1 MKIIRRNYTVGDFY
15 IIIKIMDKMKLDE
28 INQLVVDKK
37 FEEAKNELLKYN
49 LDEEKE
55 IDALKLL
62 GLCNVNLDLY
72 KEGQSNFETVVKYDP
87 EDASSWFYLA
97 NCYDNLDDVI
107 HAKAAY
113 QKVIELRENF
123 LDAYKNL
130 CILYVK
136 CEEPENA
143 IELAKKAL
151 EFEKEDYTLYYII
164 GTAYMSMK
172 NFKDSVKY
180 LEKALELNPE
190 HSQLYNN
197 LGTSYITIGKLDK
210 AYKNFL
216 KASEFDPDNS
226 ITYFNIASILQ
237 LKNKH
242 KKACEYFE
250 KAYKIDPEDSY
261 LVALALSETKCG
273 KYDSAIAHYK
283 TLISHHPEKDIYQY
297 NLACCYEMKE
307 DYNYAIGILSHL
319 VMLNPKSATMAQ
331 KLANLYIKVRK
342 PAQAK
347 DIYEKI
353 LLQGNVN
360 EDLYYEF
367 AHVCILTNDTDKA
380 EKILKK
386 VIELNPEHANAHK
399 DLGVIYLSKRLFDYA
414 KDEFETAYKIAP
426 DSFQIVFEYAN
437 YLHATTEF
445 QKADEMYKKALEF
458 EPENR
463 DALAFSALNKLQIN
477 DLNNAKDQIDHA
489 IAHSVHNSFLLYIA
503 GKVRFALKDFEGAKD
518 FLIKSYELEKVEDV
532 ENLLGICYFELGNF
546 AQANVIFEN
555 LLKTNPG
562 NINLLLN
569 RAKCFEKMNDSDSA
583 LKTLEKAVEIFPD
596 CEEAHEM
603 IRRLS

>member
-1 MKIIRRNYTVGDFY
+1 
-15 IIIKIMDKMKLDE
+15 MDKMKLDE

-49 LDEEKE
+49 PDEEKDV
-55 IDALKLL
+55 DALKLL
-62 GLCNVNLDLY
+62 GLCNVNLELY
-72 KEGQSNFETVVKYDP
+72 KEGQSNFETVVKYEP

-97 NCYDNLDDVI
+97 NCYDNLDDKI

-123 LDAYKNL
+123 LDAYKHL
-130 CILYVK
+130 CILYVR
-136 CEEPENA
+136 CDEQQNA
-143 IELAKKAL
+143 IDLAKKAL

-172 NFKDSVKY
+172 NFDDSVKY
-180 LEKALELNPE
+180 LEKAIELNPE

-210 AYKNFL
+210 AYKNFI
-216 KASEFDPDNS
+216 KASEYDPDNS

-250 KAYKIDPEDSY
+250 KAYSLDPQDGY

-297 NLACCYEMKE
+297 NLACCYELKE

-319 VMLNPKSATMAQ
+319 VMLNPKSVTMAQ
-331 KLANLYIKVRK
+331 KLANLYIKVKK

-347 DIYEKI
+347 EIYEKI

-360 EDLYYEF
+360 EELYYEF

-386 VIELNPEHANAHK
+386 VIELNPEQAQAHK

-426 DSFQIVFEYAN
+426 DNFQIVFEYAN
-437 YLHATTEF
+437 YLHATTDF
-445 QKADEMYKKALEF
+445 QKADEMYQKALEF

-463 DALAFSALNKLQIN
+463 EALAFSALNKLHTN
-477 DLNNAKDQIDHA
+477 DLEKAKEQIDKA
-489 IAHSVHNSFLLYIA
+489 ISNSVHNGFLLYIA
-503 GKVRFALKDFEGAKD
+503 GKVRFALKNFEGAKD

-555 LLKTNPG
+555 LLKDNPG

-569 RAKCFEKMNDSDSA
+569 RAKCFEKMSDNDSA
-583 LKTLEKAVEIFPD
+583 LRALEKAVEIFPD

>member
-1 MKIIRRNYTVGDFY
+1 
-15 IIIKIMDKMKLDE
+15 MDKIRLDE
-28 INQLVVDKK
+28 INKLVIEKNFD
-37 FEEAKNELLKYN
+37 EAKTELLKYN

-55 IDALKLL
+55 LDALKLL
-62 GLCNVNLDLY
+62 GLCNVNLENY
-72 KEGQSNFETVVKYDP
+72 KEGKSNFETVVKYDP
-87 EDASSWFYLA
+87 NDASSWFYLA
-97 NCYDNLDDVI
+97 NCYDNLNDLL
-107 HAKAAY
+107 HAKSAY
-113 QKVIELRENF
+113 LKVIELRENF

-136 CEEPENA
+136 SDEQQNA
-143 IELAKKAL
+143 IDLAKKAL

-172 NFKDSVKY
+172 NFQDSVKY
-180 LEKALELNPE
+180 LEKAIELNPG

-210 AYKNFL
+210 AYKNFM
-216 KASEFDPDNS
+216 KASEFDPNNS

-250 KAYKIDPEDSY
+250 KAYAIEPEDSY

-273 KYDSAIAHYK
+273 KLDSAIAHYK

-307 DYNYAIGILSHL
+307 DYNYAIGILAHL
-319 VMLNPKSATMAQ
+319 VMLNPKSVSMAQ
-331 KLANLYIKVRK
+331 KLAGLYLKIGK
-342 PAQAK
+342 PVPAK
-347 DIYEKI
+347 EIYEKI

-360 EDLYYEF
+360 EDLYYDF

-386 VIELNPEHANAHK
+386 VVELNPEHAQSHK

-414 KDEFETAYKIAP
+414 KDEFETAYRLAP
-426 DSFQIVFEYAN
+426 HNFSITFEYAN

-445 QKADEMYKKALEF
+445 EKADKMYAKALEI

-463 DALAFSALNKLQIN
+463 DALAFSALNKRYTNDLTTALEQIN
-477 DLNNAKDQIDHA
+477 KA
-489 IAHSVHNSFLLYIA
+489 IANSVHNGFLLYIA
-503 GKVRFALKDFEGAKD
+503 GKVRFAMKDFEGAKE

-555 LLKTNPG
+555 LLKSNTG

-569 RAKCFEKMNDSDSA
+569 RAKCLEKMGDNNSA
-583 LKTLEKAVEIFPD
+583 LQALEKAVEIFPD

>member
-1 MKIIRRNYTVGDFY
+1 
-15 IIIKIMDKMKLDE
+15 MDKEKLDE

-37 FEEAKNELLKYN
+37 FEEAKNELVKYN

-55 IDALKLL
+55 LEALKLL
-62 GLCNVNLDLY
+62 GLCNVNLELY
-72 KEGQSNFETVVKYDP
+72 KDGQKNFETVVKYDP

-97 NCYDNLDDVI
+97 SCYDNLDDTL

-113 QKVIELRENF
+113 LKVIELRENF
-123 LDAYKNL
+123 LDAYKSL
-130 CILYVK
+130 CVLYVR
-136 CEEPENA
+136 CDEPDNA
-143 IELAKKAL
+143 IELARKAL
-151 EFEKEDYTLYYII
+151 EFEKEDYTLYYIV
-164 GTAYMSMK
+164 GTAYMSKK
-172 NFKDSVKY
+172 NFEDSVKY

-210 AYKNFL
+210 AYKNFV
-216 KASEFDPDNS
+216 KASELDPDNS

-250 KAYKIDPEDSY
+250 KAYAIEPSDSY

-297 NLACCYEMKE
+297 NLACCYELKE
-307 DYNYAIGILSHL
+307 DYNYAIGILAHL
-319 VMLNPKSATMAQ
+319 VMLNPKSVSMAQ
-331 KLANLYIKVRK
+331 KLANLYVKVKK
-342 PAQAK
+342 PVQAK
-347 DIYEKI
+347 EIYEKI

-367 AHVCILTNDTDKA
+367 AHICVVTNDTDKA

-386 VIELNPEHANAHK
+386 VIELNPEHAQAHK

-414 KDEFETAYKIAP
+414 KDEFETAFKVAP
-426 DSFQIVFEYAN
+426 DNFSIVFEYAN

-445 QKADEMYKKALEF
+445 NKADEMYAKALEI
-458 EPENR
+458 EPENAE
-463 DALAFSALNKLQIN
+463 ALAFSALNKLHTNDYEKALEQIN
-477 DLNNAKDQIDHA
+477 HA
-489 IAHSVHNSFLLYIA
+489 IEHSVHNAFMLYIA
-503 GKVRFALKDFEGAKD
+503 GKVRFAMKNYEDAKT
-518 FLIKSYELEKVEDV
+518 FLIKSYELEKIEDV
-532 ENLLGICYFELGNF
+532 ENLLGICYMELGNF

-555 LLKTNPG
+555 LLKSNPG

-569 RAKCFEKMNDSDSA
+569 RAKCFEGMNDNTSA
-583 LKTLEKAVEIFPD
+583 LVELEKAVEIFPD
-596 CEEAHEM
+596 LEEAHEM

>member
-1 MKIIRRNYTVGDFY
+1 
-15 IIIKIMDKMKLDE
+15 MDKMNIDE

-37 FEEAKNELLKYN
+37 FEEAKAELLKYN
-49 LDEEKE
+49 LDAEKE
-55 IDALKLL
+55 LDALKLL
-62 GLCNVNLDLY
+62 GLCNVNLECY

-97 NCYDNLDDVI
+97 NCYDNLDDI
-107 HAKAAY
+107 LHAKSAY
-113 QKVIELRENF
+113 NKVIELRQNF

-130 CILYVK
+130 CILYVRS
-136 CEEPENA
+136 EEPQNA
-143 IELAKKAL
+143 IDLAKKAL
-151 EFEKEDYTLYYII
+151 DFEKEDYTLYYII

-210 AYKNFL
+210 AYKNFV
-216 KASEFDPDNS
+216 KASEYDPNNS

-237 LKNKH
+237 LKHKH

-250 KAYKIDPEDSY
+250 KAYSIEPEDSY

-297 NLACCYEMKE
+297 NLACCYELKE

-319 VMLNPKSATMAQ
+319 VMLNPKSIMMAQ
-331 KLANLYIKVRK
+331 KLANLYIKVNK

-367 AHVCILTNDTDKA
+367 AHVCLMTNDSDKA

-386 VIELNPEHANAHK
+386 VIELNPNHAQAHK

-414 KDEFETAYKIAP
+414 KDEFETAYNAAP
-426 DSFQIVFEYAN
+426 DNFSTVFEYAN
-437 YLHATTEF
+437 FLHATTEF
-445 QKADEMYKKALEF
+445 QKADEMYAKALEI
-458 EPENR
+458 EPDNR
-463 DALAFSALNKLQIN
+463 EALAFSSLNKLHINDFENALEQIN
-477 DLNNAKDQIDHA
+477 RA
-489 IAHSVHNSFLLYIA
+489 IAKSVHNGFLLYIA
-503 GKVRFALKDFEGAKD
+503 GKVRFAMKDYEDAKD
-518 FLIKSYELEKVEDV
+518 YLIKSYELEQVEDV
-532 ENLLGICYFELGNF
+532 ENLLGICYLELGNF

-555 LLKTNPG
+555 LIKTNPG
-562 NINLLLN
+562 NINLLIN
-569 RAKCFEKMNDSDSA
+569 RAKCFEKMNDNDSA
-583 LKTLEKAVEIFPD
+583 LRTLENAVEIFPD

>member
-1 MKIIRRNYTVGDFY
+1 
-15 IIIKIMDKMKLDE
+15 MDKIKLDE
-28 INQLVVDKK
+28 INQLVVEKN
-37 FEEAKNELLKYN
+37 FEEAKTELLKYN

-55 IDALKLL
+55 LDALKLL
-62 GLCNVNLDLY
+62 GLCNVNLENY
-72 KEGQSNFETVVKYDP
+72 KEGKSNFETVVKYDP

-97 NCYDNLDDVI
+97 NCYDNLNDLL
-107 HAKAAY
+107 HAKSAY
-113 QKVIELRENF
+113 LKVIELRENF
-123 LDAYKNL
+123 IDAYKNL

-136 CEEPENA
+136 SEEQQNA
-143 IELAKKAL
+143 IDLAKKAL

-172 NFKDSVKY
+172 NFQDSVKY
-180 LEKALELNPE
+180 LEKAIELNPG

-216 KASEFDPDNS
+216 KASEFDPNNS

-250 KAYKIDPEDSY
+250 KAYAIDAEDSY

-273 KYDSAIAHYK
+273 KLDSAIAHYK

-307 DYNYAIGILSHL
+307 DYNYAIGILAHL
-319 VMLNPKSATMAQ
+319 FMLNPKSVSMAQ
-331 KLANLYIKVRK
+331 KLAGLYLKTGK
-342 PAQAK
+342 PAAAK

-360 EDLYYEF
+360 EDLYYDF
-367 AHVCILTNDTDKA
+367 AHVCLLINDTDKA

-386 VIELNPEHANAHK
+386 VIELNPEHAQSHK

-414 KDEFETAYKIAP
+414 KDEFETAYKLAP
-426 DSFQIVFEYAN
+426 DNFSIAFEYAN

-445 QKADEMYKKALEF
+445 EKADKMYAQALEL

-463 DALAFSALNKLQIN
+463 DVLAFSALNKLHTKDFDNALEQIN
-477 DLNNAKDQIDHA
+477 KAV
-489 IAHSVHNSFLLYIA
+489 AHSVHNGFLLYIA
-503 GKVRFALKDFEGAKD
+503 GKVRFAMKDFEGAKD
-518 FLIKSYELEKVEDV
+518 FLIKSYELEQVEDV
-532 ENLLGICYFELGNF
+532 ENLLGFCYFELGNF

-569 RAKCFEKMNDSDSA
+569 RAKCLENMGDNTSA
-583 LKTLEKAVEIFPD
+583 LQALEKLVEIFPD

>member
-1 MKIIRRNYTVGDFY
+1 
-15 IIIKIMDKMKLDE
+15 
-28 INQLVVDKK
+28 
-37 FEEAKNELLKYN
+37 
-49 LDEEKE
+49 
-55 IDALKLL
+55 
-62 GLCNVNLDLY
+62 
-72 KEGQSNFETVVKYDP
+72 
-87 EDASSWFYLA
+87 
-97 NCYDNLDDVI
+97 
-107 HAKAAY
+107 
-113 QKVIELRENF
+113 
-123 LDAYKNL
+123 
-130 CILYVK
+130 
-136 CEEPENA
+136 
-143 IELAKKAL
+143 
-151 EFEKEDYTLYYII
+151 
-164 GTAYMSMK
+164 MSMK
-172 NFKDSVKY
+172 NFQDSVKY
-180 LEKALELNPE
+180 LEKAIELNPE

-216 KASEFDPDNS
+216 KASEFDPNNS

-250 KAYKIDPEDSY
+250 KAYAIDPEDSY

-273 KYDSAIAHYK
+273 KLDSAIAHYK
-283 TLISHHPEKDIYQY
+283 TLISRHPEKDIYQY

-307 DYNYAIGILSHL
+307 DYNYAIGILAHL
-319 VMLNPKSATMAQ
+319 VMLNPKSVSMAQ
-331 KLANLYIKVRK
+331 KLAGLYLKTGK
-342 PAQAK
+342 PAAAK

-360 EDLYYEF
+360 EDLYYDF
-367 AHVCILTNDTDKA
+367 AHVCLLINDTDKA

-386 VIELNPEHANAHK
+386 VIELNPEHAQSHK

-414 KDEFETAYKIAP
+414 KDEFETAYKLAPENFSIA
-426 DSFQIVFEYAN
+426 FEYAN

-445 QKADEMYKKALEF
+445 EKADKMYAKALEL

-463 DALAFSALNKLQIN
+463 DVLAFSALNKLHTKDFDNALEQIN
-477 DLNNAKDQIDHA
+477 KAV
-489 IAHSVHNSFLLYIA
+489 AHSVHNGFLLYIA
-503 GKVRFALKDFEGAKD
+503 GKVRFAMKDFEGAKD
-518 FLIKSYELEKVEDV
+518 FLIKSYELEQVEDV
-532 ENLLGICYFELGNF
+532 ENLLGFCYFELGNF

-569 RAKCFEKMNDSDSA
+569 RAKCLENMGDNTSA
-583 LKTLEKAVEIFPD
+583 LQALEKLVEIFPD

>member
-1 MKIIRRNYTVGDFY
+1 
-15 IIIKIMDKMKLDE
+15 MDKKILEE
-28 INQLVVDKK
+28 INQLVVEKK
-37 FEEAKNELLKYN
+37 FEEAKAELLKHN
-49 LDEEKE
+49 LEEGKNL
-55 IDALKLL
+55 DALKLL
-62 GLCNVNLDLY
+62 GLCNINLDKY

-97 NCYDNLDDVI
+97 NCYDNLDDTL
-107 HAKAAY
+107 HAKTAY
-113 QKVIELRENF
+113 LKVLELRDNF
-123 LDAYKNL
+123 LDAYKSL
-130 CILYVK
+130 CILYVR
-136 CEEPENA
+136 CEEQQNA
-143 IELAKKAL
+143 IDWAKKAL

-210 AYKNFL
+210 AYKNFV
-216 KASEFDPDNS
+216 KASEFDPNNS

-250 KAYKIDPEDSY
+250 KAYAIEPEDSY

-283 TLISHHPEKDIYQY
+283 TLISHHPEKDTYQY

-307 DYNYAIGILSHL
+307 EYTYAIGILAHL
-319 VMLNPKSATMAQ
+319 VMINPKSVVMAQ
-331 KLANLYIKVRK
+331 KLANLYVKVGK

-353 LLQGNVN
+353 LLQGNVK

-367 AHVCILTNDTDKA
+367 AHVCLMTNDGDKA

-386 VIELNPEHANAHK
+386 VVELKPEHANAHK

-414 KDEFETAYKIAP
+414 KDEFEKAYEIAP
-426 DSFQIVFEYAN
+426 EDFNIVFEYAN
-437 YLHATTEF
+437 YLHATTDF
-445 QKADEMYKKALEF
+445 YGADKMYQKAVELQ
-458 EPENR
+458 PENR
-463 DALAFSALNKLQIN
+463 DALAFSALNKLHTNDLEKALEQIN
-477 DLNNAKDQIDHA
+477 YA

-503 GKVRFALKDFEGAKD
+503 GKVHFAKKDYERAKE
-518 FLIKSYELEKVEDV
+518 FLVKSYELEQVSDV
-532 ENLLGICYFELGNF
+532 ENLLAICYLELGNF

-555 LLKTNPG
+555 LLKTSPE

-569 RAKCFEKMNDSDSA
+569 RAKCFEKMNDADSA
-583 LKTLEKAVEIFPD
+583 LASLEKAVEIFPD